1 MSQPKDPKE
10 VNAAIQRAFENQ
22 SPQVTEVFKAVLV
35 VIDVYLQIEMSKVM
49 ASGTIGEERVHS
61 AGRLDA
67 FNDMLVELQTRRD
80 VATSGTNAGQSNPQ
94 GS

>member
-1 MSQPKDPKE
+1 MSQPKDPNE
-10 VNAAIQRAFENQ
+10 NAAAIHRAFENQ
-22 SPQVTEVFKAVLV
+22 SPQVSEVFRAVLV
-35 VIDVYLQIEMSKVM
+35 VIDMYLQIEMSKVM
-49 ASGTIGEERVHS
+49 SSGTIGEERVHS

-80 VATSGTNAGQSNPQ
+80 AATSGTNAGQSNPQ